1 MSDELIALSVITFV
15 AATINGAIGYGFSS
29 LTVPMALLLFTNRV
43 LNPALVAIE
52 VALNAYVLL
61 VNRRNLPGVWRPMI
75 PIIAGLTPGV
85 IVGTTLVVSVNP
97 SWMKVWTFA
106 CLIPLIFLQ
115 AAGYRRR
122 FAAERRV
129 GFVFGGG
136 VGALY
141 AVTTISGPPLALML
155 TNQGYAK
162 GDFRAAL
169 GLVRLAESTIT
180 AAAYA
185 YAGMFTA
192 TSAGL
197 SLHILPSL
205 ALGVPL
211 GAMLIRRVEPDVFRR
226 LCMSFDA
233 WIVAFGLASVLRM
246 LGVIET
252 FAAACLFL
260 AVALFDSWML
270 YGFFRRRSAGRHAT
284 ATAWVSDAP
293 MRLPHKGSEVPG

>member
-1 MSDELIALSVITFV
+1 MPFELIALSLITLM
-15 AATINGAIGYGFSS
+15 AATVNGALGYGFSS
-29 LTVPMALLLFTNRV
+29 LTVPMALLLFSNRV
-43 LNPALVAIE
+43 LNPALVGIE
-52 VALNAYVLL
+52 VLLNAYVLF
-61 VNRRNLPGVWRPMI
+61 VNRGSLPAVWRPMI
-75 PIIAGLTPGV
+75 PIIVGLTPGV
-85 IVGTTLVVSVNP
+85 IAGTMLIVTVNP

-115 AAGYRRR
+115 AAGYRRPVR
-122 FAAERRV
+122 SERSV

-136 VGALY
+136 LGALY

-162 GDFRAAL
+162 RDFRAAL
-169 GLVRLAESTIT
+169 GVVRLAESTIT

-197 SLHILPSL
+197 ALYILPSL

-211 GAMLIRRVEPDVFRR
+211 GAILIRRVQADVFRR

-233 WIVAFGLASVLRM
+233 WVVAFGLASVMRM
-246 LGVIET
+246 LGI
-252 FAAACLFL
+252 ADNLGAACVFTS
-260 AVALFDSWML
+260 VAALDSYML
-270 YGFFRRRSAGRHAT
+270 HRFFRRRSVTVRAAAT
-284 ATAWVSDAP
+284 PWIAEPAVRLRQTAAD
-293 MRLPHKGSEVPG
+293 